1 MALSLHSRNDDL
13 LIPKALEL
21 LKKAL
26 QINPNNEEAL
36 MLISSNEFEI
46 NKEI

>member
-1 MALSLHSRNDDL
+1 MVFSLLDRNDDL
-13 LIPKALEL
+13 LIPNTLEL

-36 MLISSNEFEI
+36 VLISSDEFES

>member
-1 MALSLHSRNDDL
+1 MAFSLNSRNDDL

-36 MLISSNEFEI
+36 VLISSN
-46 NKEI
+46 